1 MIEDGAEK
9 SNNGIAGRKKTP
21 GRNICACAHEMH
33 MTSVQPFDDWH
44 RDICA
49 CAHEMHSLQQ
59 FR

>member
-1 MIEDGAEK
+1 MTSVQQFDDWH
-9 SNNGIAGRKKTP
+9 RD
-21 GRNICACAHEMH
+21 ICACAHEMH